1 MSFPTKEELL
11 QMNVAKLRLVD
22 VHNKEEENLLQAVI
36 SLKDAQNPPK
46 MEIKTIDVP
55 DITSKEEELKW
66 QKILDDRRAGLKPQ
80 VEVKSDAS
88 GIEIKV
94 EQAEVKPVEGFKCET
109 CGKISKTDKLLK
121 MHKGRFHKNKEYKLK
136 AETGYIKSELQN
148 IIK

>member
-1 MSFPTKEELL
+1 MAFPTKEELL
-11 QMNVAKLRLVD
+11 QLPVAKLRLVD

-55 DITSKEEELKW
+55 DIKTAEEEAKW

-80 VEVKSDAS
+80 VEVKSDES

-94 EQAEVKPVEGFKCET
+94 EQAEVKAVANKCDK
-109 CGKISKTDKLLK
+109 CDFVGKNANGLRLHSKK
-121 MHKGRFHKNKEYKLK
+121 H
-136 AETGYIKSELQN
+136 
-148 IIK
+148 IIKPLAENK

>member
-1 MSFPTKEELL
+1 MAFPTKEELL
-11 QMNVAKLRLVD
+11 QLPVAKLRLVD

-55 DITSKEEELKW
+55 DIKTAEEEAKW

-80 VEVKSDAS
+80 VEVKSDES

-94 EQAEVKPVEGFKCET
+94 EQAEVKAVANNCDKCDFV
-109 CGKISKTDKLLK
+109 GKNANGLRLHSKK
-121 MHKGRFHKNKEYKLK
+121 H
-136 AETGYIKSELQN
+136 
-148 IIK
+148 IIKPLAENK

>member
-1 MSFPTKEELL
+1 MAFPTKEELL
-11 QMNVAKLRLVD
+11 QLPVAKLRLVD

-94 EQAEVKPVEGFKCET
+94 EQAEVKPVVNSELVKCDV
-109 CGKISKTDKLLK
+109 CGKEMKPRGLNL
-121 MHKGRFHKNKEYKLK
+121 HKGKYHKKGQVEN
-136 AETGYIKSELQN
+136 TIKTN
-148 IIK
+148 

>member
-1 MSFPTKEELL
+1 MAFPTKEELL
-11 QMNVAKLRLVD
+11 QLPVAKLRLVD

-94 EQAEVKPVEGFKCET
+94 ATIEGSGTIDTKTGEITSSEVKPVIEANKAINKCDK
-109 CGKISKTDKLLK
+109 CDFVGKNANGLRLHSKK
-121 MHKGRFHKNKEYKLK
+121 HK
-136 AETGYIKSELQN
+136 
-148 IIK
+148 

>member
-11 QMNVAKLRLVD
+11 QLPVAKLRLVD

-55 DITSKEEELKW
+55 DIKTAEEEAKW

-80 VEVKSDAS
+80 VEVKSDES
-88 GIEIKV
+88 GIKIKV
-94 EQAEVKPVEGFKCET
+94 EQAEVKAVANNCDKCDFV
-109 CGKISKTDKLLK
+109 GKNANGLRLHSKK
-121 MHKGRFHKNKEYKLK
+121 HK
-136 AETGYIKSELQN
+136 
-148 IIK
+148 

>member
-1 MSFPTKEELL
+1 MAFPTKEELL
-11 QMNVAKLRLVD
+11 QLPVAKLRLVD

-55 DITSKEEELKW
+55 DIKTAEEEAKW

-80 VEVKSDAS
+80 VEVKSDES

-94 EQAEVKPVEGFKCET
+94 ASIEGSGVVGGESKIDKVLETTAFKCEQ

-121 MHKGRFHKNKEYKLK
+121 MHKGRFHKVAK
-136 AETGYIKSELQN
+136 
-148 IIK
+148 